1 MDRREYLA
9 TAAAAASTVAIAGCS
24 GGSGGEGTTTA
35 TTGTTDTDA
44 QQHLDAAGEALRKA
58 GEELSTQSDAL
69 QESDM
74 TDGVDVRTASLD
86 GYLDTASSELDAAEK
101 SATDAQRERI
111 AAARGYVSF
120 ARKFGEFLDVFAE
133 GYTQLGTGLTYF
145 KSQRFED
152 AAAKLETAR
161 QTNSRAEEVLTV
173 LRDRAEKLDTDTL
186 SELERVDVESMQTGL
201 ATLDELVPVLTAFAD
216 GLRDVSLGMVDFGAA
231 NAKLQNDEFE
241 PSRERFTAAKDHFAS
256 GYRTFKK
263 QEESAP
269 ASVESSVVQLT
280 CYSKALRD
288 ASEHFAATAEALANG
303 NDERAKSEAEK
314 GKQASNRCSFDV

>member
-9 TAAAAASTVAIAGCS
+9 TAASAASAVAIAGCS
-24 GGSGGEGTTTA
+24 GGSGSGDGTTTA
-35 TTGTTDTDA
+35 ETTTSADA
-44 QQHLDAAGEALRKA
+44 QQHLSAAGEALRKA
-58 GEELSTQSDAL
+58 GEELSAQSDRLEEA
-69 QESDM
+69 DM
-74 TDGVDVRTASLD
+74 TDGVDVRTESLD
-86 GYLDTASSELDAAEK
+86 GYLDTAASELDAAEE
-101 SATDAQRERI
+101 SATDPQRERI

-133 GYTQLGTGLTYF
+133 GYTRLGTGLTYF
-145 KSQRFED
+145 KSKRFED
-152 AAAKLETAR
+152 AAGKLETAR
-161 QTNSRAEEVLTV
+161 KTISRAEDVLAV

-216 GLRDVSLGMVDFGAA
+216 GLRDVSLGMVDFKAA
-231 NAKLQNDEFE
+231 NAKLGNDEFE
-241 PSRERFTAAKDHFAS
+241 TSERRFAAAKDHFAS
-256 GYRTFKK
+256 GYQTFKK

-280 CYSKALRD
+280 CYAKALRD

-303 NDERAKSEAEK
+303 NNERAKSEAEK
-314 GKQASNRCSFDV
+314 GKQAANRCSFDV